1 MGVFGGARSPE
12 LQGLYRVKG
21 LHGPQRDLAQAREP
35 PQTEP
40 VPRFG
45 VEVPTDKSEEL
56 GDVSRHAQCTRIHSA
71 SCSSRKQFRNSCGA
85 FMTRARR
92 VLEEMH
98 KRCLPPQIGSYLP

>member
-56 GDVSRHAQCTRIHSA
+56 GDVSHHSVPA
-71 SCSSRKQFRNSCGA
+71 STAPLAVQESNSETLAGP
-85 FMTRARR
+85 
-92 VLEEMH
+92 L
-98 KRCLPPQIGSYLP
+98 